1 MRCLSWLLLL
11 AACTPSSN
19 LDLAVDLL
27 SDLQPGLEVD
37 RFELRMNDVSVFD
50 GLPSGSL
57 SEGARAVDLEVEAGD
72 HIIAG
77 RAFFNGAMVAERRV
91 LVQVR
96 EDQALTVVLTR
107 NCRDVECD
115 EAGTT
120 CANAMCVDPQCSPET
135 PQFCASSQCEVA
147 TDCDPAGECGRVEC
161 RLGACLVIDDG
172 RCGPGLYCA
181 GDDDCVVIPSDAGV
195 ADSGVLDAGV
205 TDAGNDAGITDAGN
219 DSGPADGGASDIPVL
234 TDTGPDVTT
243 PACEG
248 FWGEL
253 PVGSVAVVGAD
264 IGGTSNL
271 SVTPAS
277 ALLAPTLSIDLWVRF
292 IEPLDEMGIMG
303 SAFGT
308 EGGFTVLISRTKEGD
323 GLLTYLIEE
332 TPFSFE
338 ATGLLDGCWH
348 HIALVRDLPAGRLSY
363 AQDGNM
369 QTLSVA
375 PRSAPLMAGESG
387 LFVGRTTQGD
397 DPRAHIALHHLRFWN
412 TALSENELRVL
423 RAVQAGTLDPRLI
436 DSIPMQMTTPRDGV
450 QFLDSRGTLEAFLG
464 WYSTPVGNAA
474 GVMMTLGEL
483 DTYAAGF

>member
-1 MRCLSWLLLL
+1 MLL
-11 AACTPSSN
+11 AACTPSPS
-19 LDLAVDLL
+19 LELAVDLL

-37 RFELRMNDVSVFD
+37 RFEIRLNDASVYD
-50 GLPSGSL
+50 GLPQGSV
-57 SEGARAVDLEVEAGD
+57 SSGARAVDLEVDAGD

-77 RAFFNGAMVAERRV
+77 QAFFRGVMVAERRV

-107 NCRDVECD
+107 NCRDIECD

-135 PQFCASSQCEVA
+135 PQFCASSQCEA
-147 TDCDPAGECGRVEC
+147 DTDCEPAGECGSVEC
-161 RLGACLVIDDG
+161 RRGACLLVDDG
-172 RCGPGLYCA
+172 RCGAGLFCA
-181 GDDDCVVIPSDAGV
+181 GDDGCVVIPSDVGV
-195 ADSGVLDAGV
+195 PDSSVLDAGV
-205 TDAGNDAGITDAGN
+205 GDAANDDAGN
-219 DSGPADGGASDIPVL
+219 DSGPTDVGTADTPPV
-234 TDTGPDVTT
+234 TDAGPDVTT

-253 PVGSVAVVGAD
+253 TVESVAVVGAD

-277 ALLAPTLSIDLWVRF
+277 ALLTPTLSIDLWVRV
-292 IEPLDEMGIMG
+292 IEPLDEMGLMG

-308 EGGFTVLISRTKEGD
+308 SGGFTVGITSTKEGD
-323 GLLTYLIEE
+323 VELTYVIEE
-332 TPFSFE
+332 SPVAFD

-348 HIALVRDLPAGRLSY
+348 HVALVRDLPSGRVSY

-369 QTLSVA
+369 QTVSVP
-375 PRSAPLMAGESG
+375 PRSTPLMAGESG
-387 LFVGRTTQGD
+387 LFVGRTTAGD
-397 DPRAHIALHHLRFWN
+397 DPRSHIALHHLRFWN

-423 RAVQAGTLDPRLI
+423 RAVPAGTLDERLI
-436 DSIPMQMTTPRDGV
+436 DSIPMQMTTPREGV

-464 WYSTPVGNAA
+464 WYDPMFRGNAA
-474 GVMMTLGEL
+474 GVVMTLGEL
-483 DTYAAGF
+483 DTYAASF